1 MIGTKISDLTVD
13 EFRSLV
19 RETVRQTLAELLS
32 DPDEGLVLQDGVESA
47 LKHSI
52 KAVKEGAPTYD
63 AKEAAKR
70 LGLEW

>member
-1 MIGTKISDLTVD
+1 VD

-19 RETVRQTLAELLS
+19 RETVRQTLAEWLS
-32 DPDEGLVLQDGVESA
+32 DPDEGLVLQDGVETA
-47 LKHSI
+47 LKRSI

-63 AKEAAKR
+63 AEEAAKR